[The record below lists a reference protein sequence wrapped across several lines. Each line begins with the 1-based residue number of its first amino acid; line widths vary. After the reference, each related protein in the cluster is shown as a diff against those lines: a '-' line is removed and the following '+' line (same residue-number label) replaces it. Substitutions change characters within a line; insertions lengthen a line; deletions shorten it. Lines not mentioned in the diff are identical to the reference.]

1 MNVYPPKGY
10 IFDELYS
17 WDEGS
22 ELSPVM
28 FAWSAID
35 VRRMIVDVD
44 SFCFFIYLC
53 GIVCSTWNM
62 ERYCTVLFWK
72 IGRMAPF
79 FTLYSNW
86 TVT

>member
-44 SFCFFIYLC
+44 SFCFLFICAGLFVLH
-53 GIVCSTWNM
+53 GTWSAIVPFYFGKSVGW
-62 ERYCTVLFWK
+62 RLFLPY
-72 IGRMAPF
+72 I
-79 FTLYSNW
+79 
-86 TVT
+86 VTGQ